1 MKRDIGDY
9 IEDIIAAITNATE
22 FTKDM
27 SYNEFVK
34 DTKTVYAVIRA
45 IEIIGEAVKNIP
57 EEIKRKYP
65 DIPWRSMAGMRDK
78 VIHAYF
84 GVKIERVW
92 EFVKRDMP
100 QLKPKFEKI
109 LEGIKWVN
117 PVKYQT
123 DIDSNFR
130 KNYRDNEA
138 YSRHLSADYRR
149 L

>member
-1 MKRDIGDY
+1 MKREIGDY
-9 IEDIIAAITNATE
+9 IEDILEAMTNAIE

-27 SYNEFVK
+27 SYDEFVK

-57 EEIKRKYP
+57 EDIRKKYP

-92 EFVKRDMP
+92 EVVKRDIP
-100 QLKPKFEKI
+100 NLKPKFEKMFM
-109 LEGIKWVN
+109 EE
-117 PVKYQT
+117 VK
-123 DIDSNFR
+123 D
-130 KNYRDNEA
+130 
-138 YSRHLSADYRR
+138 
-149 L
+149 